1 MTDSKEVVLAGFLKH
16 VGLDRKKIVKGG
28 IHNRIK
34 AQKLVYFGKEL
45 GLPLDYD
52 FNLYLYGPYSS
63 ALADDYFRMSE
74 EDWASGQIEIP
85 ASISSLMNELSKHD
99 DLFLE
104 IAATLHSLKTSNPEA
119 SKKDII
125 NGVLNLKADRL
136 QERHME
142 LDYILGIFKIL
153 RKMNLI

>member
-1 MTDSKEVVLAGFLKH
+1 MTDSKEVVLAGFLKY
-16 VGLDRKKIVKGG
+16 VGLDRKKVVSGD

-74 EDWASGQIEIP
+74 EEWARGQIEIP
-85 ASISSLMNELSKHD
+85 ANISSLINKLSKYD
-99 DLFLE
+99 FLFLE

-119 SKKDII
+119 SEKAII
-125 NGVLNLKADRL
+125 NGVLSLKADRL
-136 QERHME
+136 RERHME
-142 LDYILGIFKIL
+142 LDYIQEIFKIL
-153 RKMNLI
+153 REMNLI